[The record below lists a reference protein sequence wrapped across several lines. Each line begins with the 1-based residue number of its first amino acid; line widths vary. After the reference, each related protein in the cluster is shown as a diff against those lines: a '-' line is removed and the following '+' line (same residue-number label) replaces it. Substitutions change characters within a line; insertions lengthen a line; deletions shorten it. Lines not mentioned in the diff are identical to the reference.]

1 MNTTHILRHFR
12 RVIPDPTDNRHV
24 STGHKILKPGYLTL
38 PSDHRGFMH
47 PGMAPAQPFAGFPV
61 TANHVHSQQ
70 IIQAPAVNPHR
81 HHISALQDIFQAD
94 APALLL
100 PEIRAR
106 PAVRT
111 QGKANFHI
119 GVF

>member
-1 MNTTHILRHFR
+1 
-12 RVIPDPTDNRHV
+12 
-24 STGHKILKPGYLTL
+24 
-38 PSDHRGFMH
+38 
-47 PGMAPAQPFAGFPV
+47 
-61 TANHVHSQQ
+61 
-70 IIQAPAVNPHR
+70 NPHR
-81 HHISALQDIFQAD
+81 HHISALQDIVQAD

-111 QGKANFHI
+111 QGKTDFHI